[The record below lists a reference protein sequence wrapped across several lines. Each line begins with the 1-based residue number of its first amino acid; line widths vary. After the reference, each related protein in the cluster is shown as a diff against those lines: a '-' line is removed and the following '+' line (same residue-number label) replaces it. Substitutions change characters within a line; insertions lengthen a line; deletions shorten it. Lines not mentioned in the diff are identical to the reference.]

1 MPALYCEPGLN
12 NDLEVPPGVL
22 IRTLGAAPVGPCYT
36 NSGADAGVVDRVAS
50 CPPFSSDCLN
60 GKKPCSILFN
70 SNGTQIQYNVQGCV
84 QDQVYSYNAL
94 LSSYNTEGLH
104 ILLGC

>member
-1 MPALYCEPGLN
+1 MHIPSLWSS
-12 NDLEVPPGVL
+12 VP
-22 IRTLGAAPVGPCYT
+22 
-36 NSGADAGVVDRVAS
+36 GADAGVVDRVAS
-50 CPPFSSDCLN
+50 HPPFSSDFLN

-70 SNGTQIQYNVQGCV
+70 FNGTQIQYNVQGCV